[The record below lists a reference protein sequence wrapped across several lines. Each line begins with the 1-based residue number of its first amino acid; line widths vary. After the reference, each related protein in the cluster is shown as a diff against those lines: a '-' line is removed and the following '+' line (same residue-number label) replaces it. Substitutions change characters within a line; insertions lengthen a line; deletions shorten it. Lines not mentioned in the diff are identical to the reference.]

1 MVAVVPAARGELG
14 CRVRVRRW
22 LLVASRIDS
31 VPPLDMQPHTPGS
44 PASPPPSMAAVIATT
59 SASNFETE
67 GHVEEWSGFETANI
81 EAASFRT
88 AMCCSSPEYTAPLS
102 CPRFQRPSSCS
113 LNPAIMPSSSTSATP
128 ELGSARWVFRGLG
141 GAAMGWWWVPATCQ
155 LAPAS
160 HPVACLPAVAGCV
173 AACCCSCRVLQFE
186 TPARPMRRSFQREG
200 YGGVSYP
207 YRVQNL
213 LDRAVVRVHWR
224 ATCDTHAIGAT
235 TIRRA
240 RRET

>member
-1 MVAVVPAARGELG
+1 MVAVVSAARGGLG
-14 CRVRVRRW
+14 CRVHVRRW

-44 PASPPPSMAAVIATT
+44 PASPPPSMAAVIATI

-141 GAAMGWWWVPATCQ
+141 GAAMGWGGVVQGLLTTQQPFGGGCPQ
-155 LAPAS
+155 RAS
-160 HPVACLPAVAGCV
+160 WRHHPVACGCV
-173 AACCCSCRVLQFE
+173 
-186 TPARPMRRSFQREG
+186 PGRPLTQPF
-200 YGGVSYP
+200 
-207 YRVQNL
+207 L
-213 LDRAVVRVHWR
+213 K
-224 ATCDTHAIGAT
+224 
-235 TIRRA
+235 
-240 RRET
+240 